1 MHKLPDPIPNGGGEQ
16 FSISCREMNRIKLS
30 IFHDKVLWRIN
41 QMIESVLSN
50 MNHLCKM
57 KNLCKHKE

>member
-1 MHKLPDPIPNGGGEQ
+1 
-16 FSISCREMNRIKLS
+16 MNRIKLS
-30 IFHDKVLWRIN
+30 IYHDKVLWRIN
-41 QMIESVLSN
+41 QMIESVPSN